1 MIKIRKYTLLI
12 LFLLTTEYLFA
23 NAGSTMLWFSFL
35 HLIVI
40 NGIIGM
46 FESGILSEILKI
58 KNRMIWII
66 VGNYI
71 SMFIGMYLI
80 APYFASLAGNKDFFG
95 NWTYNQVDHIAGFFI
110 GMLCAFITTLLV
122 EYPFYRLAIVK
133 EYRTKTIKGLI
144 ISNIITYSLMTLIY
158 YFLFM
163 R

>member
-1 MIKIRKYTLLI
+1 MKKTKKYTLLI
-12 LFLLTTEYLFA
+12 LFLLTTEYIFA

-46 FESGILSEILKI
+46 FESSILSVIFKI
-58 KNRMIWII
+58 KNKMVWII

-95 NWTYNQVDHIAGFFI
+95 NWTYNQVGHLSGFFI
-110 GMLCAFITTLLV
+110 GMLCAFITTLIV
-122 EYPFYRLAIVK
+122 EFPFYRLAIAK
-133 EYRTKTIKGLI
+133 EYRPQTIKELL
-144 ISNIITYSLMTLIY
+144 ISNFITYGGMTLIY
-158 YFLFM
+158 YFFVK
-163 R
+163 